1 MTGWN
6 NKTILITG
14 AGSGIGLATVKH
26 ALANGA
32 RVSALI
38 RTPNAALEE
47 LESDTLLI
55 SQGDVRQPEDMA
67 RFLERTISRFETIDV
82 VINNAGTMYYMD
94 ITKPDYEQ
102 MKTMIE
108 TNCMGFV
115 NLVHEVLPA
124 LMQSKSGHW
133 INITSDAG
141 KRPFPGLAIYSG
153 SKAFVE
159 FSANAM
165 RQELIEHNIKVTNIQ
180 PGNVHTPLH
189 TKSTQTE
196 AVSQYGT
203 KNAGQYLSTTDVVQA
218 IDYALSTPF
227 QVGVNEILIEPISE
241 SI

>member
-1 MTGWN
+1 
-6 NKTILITG
+6 
-14 AGSGIGLATVKH
+14 
-26 ALANGA
+26 
-32 RVSALI
+32 
-38 RTPNAALEE
+38 
-47 LESDTLLI
+47 
-55 SQGDVRQPEDMA
+55 
-67 RFLERTISRFETIDV
+67 
-82 VINNAGTMYYMD
+82 D

-115 NLVHEVLPA
+115 NLVHEVLPT

-153 SKAFVE
+153 TKAFVE
-159 FSANAM
+159 FSAGAM
-165 RQELIEHNIKVTNIQ
+165 RQELVDHNIKVTNIQ

-189 TKSTQTE
+189 TKSTQTK

>member
-14 AGSGIGLATVKH
+14 AGSGIGLAAVKH

-32 RVSALI
+32 NVSALI
-38 RTPNAALEE
+38 RTPNDKLAALE
-47 LESDTLLI
+47 SGALLI

-67 RFLERTISRFETIDV
+67 HFLERTVSRFKSIDV

-115 NLVHEVLPA
+115 NLVHEVLPT

-153 SKAFVE
+153 TKAFVE
-159 FSANAM
+159 FSAGAM
-165 RQELIEHNIKVTNIQ
+165 RQELVDHNIKVTNIQ

-189 TKSTQTE
+189 TKSTQTK